1 MVLSEKTLQP
11 KSPRKQDSTTTHT
24 KPLPTGSLEAQN
36 AAAQVTPARISRI
49 LVSRGPLAIRFI
61 TQSLSDE
68 IPHFKELST
77 SKQRRLIMT
86 AMERGDEASS
96 IIFEKLGWGLWGAK
110 RVTPESFESERE
122 VMNKLNA
129 KVKDNASNRNEKSK
143 ERRLSGGG
151 PVIKTSPPPVMYID
165 ENVLQTDEDDEYDE
179 NDDMRKQGGSSKHQ
193 NKYNSGGNNTNS
205 TMYVYTGSGRRRP
218 SAVVYDTTNDPE
230 LANERELLAQKVRSA
245 HKSTQASSLRRL
257 SVGSPHP
264 SVNESIASSSYS
276 NQSSRDNV
284 WDIDGHD
291 KSNTAS
297 TSSTTTNNTT
307 TLNERLSRRSS
318 RLSVSKESG
327 IRSTLSPLRNR
338 KLVYRM
344 DNNTNNTNSSSNT
357 SNSNFRIDQELDPP
371 HVYSG
376 GGSSSAIASDTD
388 EEDWARI
395 GAASLLRSRSGSMS
409 MSVSVS
415 PGIPPTAP
423 TAAAATAAVNNV
435 GTADATVK
443 SRSMSWTQTEPARAV
458 VQQQLQL
465 QQQQQQPPP
474 PLLLQPP
481 LKSPFTSNSDDD
493 TNETARLL
501 LSLK

>member
-1 MVLSEKTLQP
+1 
-11 KSPRKQDSTTTHT
+11 
-24 KPLPTGSLEAQN
+24 
-36 AAAQVTPARISRI
+36 
-49 LVSRGPLAIRFI
+49 
-61 TQSLSDE
+61 
-68 IPHFKELST
+68 
-77 SKQRRLIMT
+77 
-86 AMERGDEASS
+86 MERGDEASS

-143 ERRLSGGG
+143 ERKLSGGASGG

-165 ENVLQTDEDDEYDE
+165 ENVLQTDEDEEYDE
-179 NDDMRKQGGSSKHQ
+179 NDDMRKQGGGFKHQ
-193 NKYNSGGNNTNS
+193 MKIGSSGGNTNS

-297 TSSTTTNNTT
+297 TSSTTNNNNTT
-307 TLNERLSRRSS
+307 NNNTNTLNERLSRRSS

-395 GAASLLRSRSGSMS
+395 GAASLLRSRSGSVS

-415 PGIPPTAP
+415 PGIPPT
-423 TAAAATAAVNNV
+423 AATAAVNNV

-458 VQQQLQL
+458 VQQQLQ
-465 QQQQQQPPP
+465 QQQQQPPPPP

>member
-1 MVLSEKTLQP
+1 
-11 KSPRKQDSTTTHT
+11 
-24 KPLPTGSLEAQN
+24 
-36 AAAQVTPARISRI
+36 
-49 LVSRGPLAIRFI
+49 
-61 TQSLSDE
+61 
-68 IPHFKELST
+68 
-77 SKQRRLIMT
+77 MT

-129 KVKDNASNRNEKSK
+129 KVKDNASSSNRNEKSK
-143 ERRLSGGG
+143 ERKLSGGNG
-151 PVIKTSPPPVMYID
+151 AIVMTSPPPVMYID
-165 ENVLQTDEDDEYDE
+165 ENVLQTDEDEEEYDE
-179 NDDMRKQGGSSKHQ
+179 NDDKQ
-193 NKYNSGGNNTNS
+193 SGGVKRLINNSNNGTLY
-205 TMYVYTGSGRRRP
+205 MYTGSGRRRP

-230 LANERELLAQKVRSA
+230 LASERELLAQKVRSA
-245 HKSTQASSLRRL
+245 HKPSNQASSLRRL
-257 SVGSPHP
+257 SIGSPHP
-264 SVNESIASSSYS
+264 SVNESIASSYS

-284 WDIDGHD
+284 WDIEGHE
-291 KSNTAS
+291 K
-297 TSSTTTNNTT
+297 SSTGTT

-338 KLVYRM
+338 KLVY
-344 DNNTNNTNSSSNT
+344 NNNSSSN
-357 SNSNFRIDQELDPP
+357 NSNFRIDQELD
-371 HVYSG
+371 HDDDRVYSAGSNG

-395 GAASLLRSRSGSMS
+395 GAASLLRSRSRSG
-409 MSVSVS
+409 SVSAS
-415 PGIPPTAP
+415 PGIPFVNTVAVP
-423 TAAAATAAVNNV
+423 AAAV
-435 GTADATVK
+435 GSSGVATVK
-443 SRSMSWTQTEPARAV
+443 SRSMSWTQTEPGRI
-458 VQQQLQL
+458 VQQQP
-465 QQQQQQPPP
+465 QQ

>member
-193 NKYNSGGNNTNS
+193 NKYNGGNNTNS